1 LPLNDEDASKFES
14 SYVHQV
20 YNQIADHFSNTRH
33 SAWPGVVEFIQ
44 SLKKDSVMLD
54 IGCGNG
60 KYLNLRNDIFAVYLF
75 DKMI

>member
-1 LPLNDEDASKFES
+1 MPLNDEDASKFES

-44 SLKKDSVMLD
+44 SLNKDSLMLD
-54 IGCGNG
+54 VGCGNG
-60 KYLNLRNDIFAVYLF
+60 KYLNIRNDIFSVCL
-75 DKMI
+75 MINL